1 MISESMSTCTFMFG
15 SRRRKGKG
23 DHMADITFLLRKLAA
38 RNPSPRS
45 TGCIKSTAG
54 VEVEVAVE
62 AAEDHQEGPPDLARE
77 EAEDRTKASPLLR
90 LVEVELVA
98 AGMGWSSSRLEV
110 TDGRGNGVG
119 IEEIIIEIEGM
130 KIEEARSAIVIV
142 IDTTETEGGR
152 GREVRVIGIEEAGTI
167 GIEIGTGI
175 EIEKGGM
182 AEGGIGNTVIGGSVI
197 V

>member
-1 MISESMSTCTFMFG
+1 
-15 SRRRKGKG
+15 
-23 DHMADITFLLRKLAA
+23 
-38 RNPSPRS
+38 
-45 TGCIKSTAG
+45 
-54 VEVEVAVE
+54 VAVE